1 MPDNK
6 SKLNPDK
13 LIEELIG
20 DWCNPQKPS
29 EEIFGAMPLLAE
41 AREELTRMRAKLN
54 RGLEFYEDL
63 IISLEKIALLDFDGA
78 PLKSAIVCAHQ
89 IATEALERDVV
100 EIIQDPTVKG
110 ELVNGW

>member
-6 SKLNPDK
+6 SNLNPDK
-13 LIEELIG
+13 FIEELIG

-29 EEIFGAMPLLAE
+29 EETFGAMPLLAE
-41 AREELTRMRAKLN
+41 AREELVRMRAKLK

-63 IISLEKIALLDFDGA
+63 IISLEGIALLRFDSDMPEA
-78 PLKSAIVCAHQ
+78 CRMPCR
-89 IATEALERDVV
+89 IATAALERDVV
-100 EIIQDPTVKG
+100 EIIQDPTIKG